1 MLGSFL
7 RYPSTYYKAVNATT
21 RTCLKYGSRRNSLLS
36 HERSPRLYYYTD
48 KSSCQSVYNVG
59 LLLWVW
65 RYAPVSGVCSI
76 CTRFECHCQRA
87 NCRRLHELAASLT
100 PTTSTYIYNNTS
112 LFSPEYAISA
122 FHATP
127 PAVLIKTLMRYKVIF
142 IRISARLLQ

>member
-1 MLGSFL
+1 MLESIP

-59 LLLWVW
+59 LCCGRNALV
-65 RYAPVSGVCSI
+65 PGVCSI

-87 NCRRLHELAASLT
+87 NCRRLHELAASPT
-100 PTTSTYIYNNTS
+100 PFASTYIYNTS